1 MRLTASHLFRRRSFL
16 DALLATAQWQ
26 YVCRF
31 GRGWEAC
38 GVSIVRLELQTD
50 PADPEAIDVWVDGHL
65 GDEPCRFRLD
75 TGAGTCR
82 VPSTNATRGLLA
94 RGASRGVAASG
105 VGLGED
111 EIMIPLLRLGDHRL
125 LYVEATRTPID
136 IEAVPLLGMSALSR
150 YRCRF
155 RFTAGELELTA
166 SAASE
171 SDRWLALDL
180 HAAGQ
185 PMMMVRFGDLA
196 VNGCWDT
203 GAGLT
208 AFDIG
213 FARAHP
219 ELFDPLR
226 SSVGIDASGVEI
238 TSDIAT
244 MAACSIGDVEFPE
257 SACALVDL
265 SALNEHLRMRSMEE
279 GRRYEPMR
287 CIVGMPL
294 IQLAE
299 WDFDFPA
306 AKWTLTRA
314 A

>member
-1 MRLTASHLFRRRSFL
+1 M
-16 DALLATAQWQ
+16 
-26 YVCRF
+26 
-31 GRGWEAC
+31 
-38 GVSIVRLELQTD
+38 SIVRLELRND
-50 PADPEAIDVWVDGHL
+50 PVDPEAIDVWVDGHL

-82 VPSTNATRGLLA
+82 VRTTDATRGLLS

-111 EIMIPLLRLGDHRL
+111 EIVVPLLRLGDHHL
-125 LYVEATRTPID
+125 LDVEATRTPID
-136 IEAVPLLGMSALSR
+136 IDAVPLLGMSALGR
-150 YRCRF
+150 HRCQF
-155 RFTAGELELTA
+155 RFAAGELELTDL
-166 SAASE
+166 AASE
-171 SDRWLALDL
+171 SGRWLALDL
-180 HAAGQ
+180 HTAGQ
-185 PMMMVRFGDLA
+185 PSMVVHFGDLA

-208 AFDIG
+208 AVDAG
-213 FARAHP
+213 FARSHP

-238 TSDIAT
+238 ASDIAI

-265 SALNEHLRMRSMEE
+265 SALNEHLRLQAIEDGDSH
-279 GRRYEPMR
+279 EPMLF
-287 CIVGMPL
+287 IVGMPL
-294 IQLAE
+294 IQLAD

-306 AKWTLTRA
+306 AKWALTQA
-314 A
+314 T